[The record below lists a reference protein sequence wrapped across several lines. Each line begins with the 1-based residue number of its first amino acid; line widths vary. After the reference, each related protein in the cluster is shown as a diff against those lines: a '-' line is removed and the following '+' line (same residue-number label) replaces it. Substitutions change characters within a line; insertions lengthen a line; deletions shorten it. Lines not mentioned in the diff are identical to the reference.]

1 MTGVD
6 TNVLVRY
13 LVEDDEHQTKRVE
26 RFLQESRAAGE
37 LVYISTVVLCETS
50 WVLRSVFGKSR
61 AKVLSTIEQL
71 IDSDI
76 FQVEDADSVRKAVQL
91 ALRSK
96 ADFTDH
102 LIGEIHLARGCRFT
116 LTFDRSLKSS
126 SAFSVL

>member
-26 RFLQESRAAGE
+26 RFLQESRTAAC
-37 LVYISTVVLCETS
+37 LHFNRCAVRDS
-50 WVLRSVFGKSR
+50 WALRSVFGKSR
-61 AKVLSTIEQL
+61 TEILSSVEQL
-71 IDSDI
+71 IGSDI

-102 LIGEIHLARGCRFT
+102 LMGEIN
-116 LTFDRSLKSS
+116 
-126 SAFSVL
+126 